1 MTEHMTEE
9 ERNGGKHINL
19 KEKAE
24 EFRQK
29 ARETEEQLTE
39 NLDNMMNSTAEKL
52 EKAAEKMHE
61 TAEFFKSKNVHNL
74 KKDASHIIKKNPMGI
89 LGGALFIGFLIGKTI
104 FK

>member
-9 ERNGGKHINL
+9 ERNGGRQINL

-24 EFRQK
+24 EFKQK

-39 NLDNMMNSTAEKL
+39 NLDSMMNSTAEKL

-61 TAEFFKSKNVHNL
+61 TAEFFKTKNVKNL
-74 KKDASHIIKKNPMGI
+74 KKDVSHIVKKKPI
-89 LGGALFIGFLIGKTI
+89 EALGGALVLGLLIGKII
-104 FK
+104 FR